1 MEAVLYK
8 QMIKKQIYH
17 LPSSVRSAFP
27 RSADIL
33 DTELSAADLDCG
45 AGDECRSIG
54 RQKGVNTRYIRGT
67 PKRCSAI
74 WAHSFS
80 RLAAIRSAAIGV

>member
-17 LPSSVRSAFP
+17 LPSP
-27 RSADIL
+27 RSDL
-33 DTELSAADLDCG
+33 LSPGAPISWTQASPADLDCE

-54 RQKGVNTRYIRGT
+54 RQEGVNTRYIR
-67 PKRCSAI
+67 RDSEA
-74 WAHSFS
+74 
-80 RLAAIRSAAIGV
+80 L